1 MARILIPP
9 ARIPVIDQRTGAMSQ
24 PWYAFFSQFLQGTG
38 NSVVALEVD
47 TSGLFI
53 DQAMD
58 AQSIALM
65 DAIQK
70 RVTEL
75 EADYRPDPAA
85 RLDALSKRIAEL
97 ETELSLTKS
106 PLAAI
111 EELRRRI
118 TDLETDLEMG
128 I

>member
-9 ARIPVIDQRTGAMSQ
+9 ARIPVIDQRTGTMSQ
-24 PWYAFFSQFLQGTG
+24 AWYAFFSQSLQTTG
-38 NSVVALEVD
+38 DNVASLEVD
-47 TSGLFI
+47 TSGLFV

-58 AQSIALM
+58 AQFIALM
-65 DAIQK
+65 DEIRK

-85 RLDALSKRIAEL
+85 RIDALSKRITEL